1 LGKLNAEALANVWLM
16 TGMSDRRSIFF
27 DEWRACLRAHY
38 VYVLRT
44 NDTVT
49 EPTLRHVLRQTGI
62 SEEELAALQAEALGA
77 PLPPPDLPPAPDPA
91 PPAPPAPDSFE
102 ETEAVAEDL
111 PEEPPSVA
119 PGQLPLF

>member
-1 LGKLNAEALANVWLM
+1 MSGK
-16 TGMSDRRSIFF
+16 RSIFF

-49 EPTLRHVLRQTGI
+49 EPTLRHVLRQTGLT
-62 SEEELAALQAEALGA
+62 EEELAALQAEALGG
-77 PLPPPDLPPAPDPA
+77 PLPLSEFSPAPDSAPSVPPAPDF
-91 PPAPPAPDSFE
+91 FE
-102 ETEAVAEDL
+102 ETEAAAEN
-111 PEEPPSVA
+111 PSEEPPSVA

>member
-1 LGKLNAEALANVWLM
+1 
-16 TGMSDRRSIFF
+16 MSDKRSIFF

-49 EPTLRHVLRQTGI
+49 EPTLRHVLHQTGI
-62 SEEELAALQAEALGA
+62 TEEELSALQAEALGA
-77 PLPPPDLPPAPDPA
+77 PLPPADVS
-91 PPAPPAPDSFE
+91 PAPDSAAFVQPAPDFFE
-102 ETEAVAEDL
+102 EAEAVAENL
-111 PEEPPSVA
+111 PEEPPPVA